1 MGKCFTSA
9 KESFQFPKRPEDFPP
24 QGLSV
29 SYPGVSRT
37 LDHASWTHAGHW
49 SFIRKLPATIQMR
62 WRLQKKRCSKWVIQ
76 SEENSKEIQDRSFS
90 VSIAIFCSFS
100 WLAGAEKWRG
110 FPSAADLMCIMLPS
124 TFISASRHPDCS
136 LLLFLPMWEEI
147 HLFLNKNRPMKLS

>member
-37 LDHASWTHAGHW
+37 LDYASWTHAGHW

-76 SEENSKEIQDRSFS
+76 SEENSKEIQDPERLQSANDSVARWSQRGNTRNNLECVYSFYRLGILS
-90 VSIAIFCSFS
+90 
-100 WLAGAEKWRG
+100 ER
-110 FPSAADLMCIMLPS
+110 LPP
-124 TFISASRHPDCS
+124 HCYG
-136 LLLFLPMWEEI
+136 
-147 HLFLNKNRPMKLS
+147 KNRTRGLHGQKTLHS

>member
-76 SEENSKEIQDRSFS
+76 SEENSKEIQDPERLQSANGSVARWSQRGNTRSNLEY
-90 VSIAIFCSFS
+90 VYSFYRLGILS
-100 WLAGAEKWRG
+100 ER
-110 FPSAADLMCIMLPS
+110 LPPHCY
-124 TFISASRHPDCS
+124 R
-136 LLLFLPMWEEI
+136 
-147 HLFLNKNRPMKLS
+147 KNRTWGLHGQKTLHS